1 MSCKSVCWQPY
12 IFQMVTDGLVLAVLR
27 VLAVLTVLAVIAGS
41 GVFRRRVAGK
51 YFGDSYSCPLE
62 TLCQKVLT

>member
-1 MSCKSVCWQPY
+1 
-12 IFQMVTDGLVLAVLR
+12 MVTDGLVLAVLR

-62 TLCQKVLT
+62 TLCQKVMT

>member
-1 MSCKSVCWQPY
+1 
-12 IFQMVTDGLVLAVLR
+12 LVLAVLR

-51 YFGDSYSCPLE
+51 YFGFRRMLLRGAS
-62 TLCQKVLT
+62 